1 MIYFDKIMALMP
13 LGTLLVVLLVFL
25 ALTVED
31 GTGFDTNTHALP
43 RSRVYTR
50 NELLELRDIPAGYLP
65 NGHE

>member
-1 MIYFDKIMALMP
+1 MP
-13 LGTLLVVLLVFL
+13 LGTLLVVLLVFF

-31 GTGFDTNTHALP
+31 GTGFDTNTHVHP